1 MPQPPVSC
9 TTLHCLLHATAVALC
24 TPLCWQ
30 SSWLP
35 ISSSRWRP
43 TNCSFF
49 VRPLLTLTRQDQ
61 ERHDKQQAQTSAIM
75 LKQANDGLT
84 TDLAL
89 RDQIIASLKDE
100 VGGWRGCVLACLQVR
115 FLYTSHEAPCDCGVY
130 LEPGA

>member
-1 MPQPPVSC
+1 
-9 TTLHCLLHATAVALC
+9 L
-24 TPLCWQ
+24 

-35 ISSSRWRP
+35 IRRQVGGIP
-43 TNCSFF
+43 TAHFF
-49 VRPLLTLTRQDQ
+49 VCPLLTLTRQDQ

-100 VGGWRGCVLACLQVR
+100 VGGVSAFFLDRAVAVR
-115 FLYTSHEAPCDCGVY
+115 AHTSHKALCDCGVY
-130 LEPGA
+130 LEPRT